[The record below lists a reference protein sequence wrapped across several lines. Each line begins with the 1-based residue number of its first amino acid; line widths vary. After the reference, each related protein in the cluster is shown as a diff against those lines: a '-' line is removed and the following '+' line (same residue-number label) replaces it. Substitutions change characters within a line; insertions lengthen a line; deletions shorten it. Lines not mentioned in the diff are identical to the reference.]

1 MQVSSQ
7 LAFFNIMYPA
17 VLIQYKFHPSNCR
30 YLHVPQ
36 GGEGSSG
43 SGRRGSAP
51 AVFPSALAGRSLA
64 PRRGSEPFLPPQGA
78 YSLNRRGSEPL
89 VTSMSVLQQ
98 NFERLT
104 TGIAEE
110 EEFGAV
116 EDVPPRQGITVYS
129 EFSLKLHITF
139 SLYGFN
145 YVVLFR

>member
-1 MQVSSQ
+1 MQVSTHSAA
-7 LAFFNIMYPA
+7 LFSNTVFKNSR
-17 VLIQYKFHPSNCR
+17 IQEFHPSNCR

-43 SGRRGSAP
+43 TNRRGSAP
-51 AVFPSALAGRSLA
+51 AVFPSALAGRSL
-64 PRRGSEPFLPPQGA
+64 PYRRGSEPFLPPQGA
-78 YSLNRRGSEPL
+78 HSLNRRGSEPL

-116 EDVPPRQGITVYS
+116 EDVSHRQGITVYPV
-129 EFSLKLHITF
+129 FFL
-139 SLYGFN
+139 
-145 YVVLFR
+145 